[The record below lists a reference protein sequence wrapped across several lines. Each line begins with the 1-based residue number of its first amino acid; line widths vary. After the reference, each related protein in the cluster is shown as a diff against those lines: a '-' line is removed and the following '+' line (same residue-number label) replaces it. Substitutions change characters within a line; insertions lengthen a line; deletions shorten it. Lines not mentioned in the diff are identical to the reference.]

1 MMNSKQQAYI
11 STPYF
16 ASTKLELYRNYYRAA
31 CYKALVTS
39 KLGVQSVSP
48 LYQLARSLDLT
59 DLYNRG
65 TALKVRYQLLRTCS
79 QIVLCGELV
88 TTEMCDDLKA
98 AVALEIPIYFYVD
111 GALYFVPDPDPCSD
125 HLTGIEVSQSIE
137 QLEKPSYIRQL
148 SCYWR
153 VSNPVGDNFICVEG

>member
-1 MMNSKQQAYI
+1 MNPKRQAYI

-16 ASTKLELYRNYYRAA
+16 ASTKPELYRNYCRAA

-48 LYQLARSLDLT
+48 LYYLARSLDLT

-65 TALKVRYQLLRTCS
+65 TALKTRYQLLRTCS

-88 TTEMCDDLKA
+88 TAEMCDDLKA
-98 AVALEIPIYFYVD
+98 AIALELPVYFYVD
-111 GALYFVPDPDPCSD
+111 GALYFVPDPDPCGD
-125 HLTGIEVSQSIE
+125 HLTGIELPKSIE
-137 QLEKPSYIRQL
+137 RLEVPSYIHRFGGDW
-148 SCYWR
+148 SA
-153 VSNPVGDNFICVEG
+153 SNSIGDNFICMEG